1 MNKKLNKM
9 MLAVFCSIALL
20 SITSCD
26 LTNKE
31 DNQGLTPTEIK
42 AAYETVKGNYTG
54 LVFYNKIKENT
65 IGYEKDSLPVS
76 VAINTDSTLI
86 IKNLPT
92 KVLTGQLE
100 NKDLKKAIDDLGT
113 TELKCYIG
121 FVKNNPISI
130 LINPTVLSLNIMYN
144 GKNQVF
150 KTGFFIN
157 NRSSFAQVT
166 GKDELSMQ
174 IIQFASM
181 YLDDR
186 LITARSN
193 NSALLFK
200 LKRN

>member
-1 MNKKLNKM
+1 M
-9 MLAVFCSIALL
+9 
-20 SITSCD
+20 
-26 LTNKE
+26 
-31 DNQGLTPTEIK
+31 
-42 AAYETVKGNYTG
+42 
-54 LVFYNKIKENT
+54 FYNKIKENT
-65 IGYEKDSLPVS
+65 IGYETDSLPVS

-130 LINPTVLSLNIMYN
+130 LINPTILSLNIMYN

>member
-9 MLAVFCSIALL
+9 MLAAFCSIALL

-100 NKDLKKAIDDLGT
+100 NKELKKAIEKLEKT
-113 TELKCYIG
+113 QRKWYIG
-121 FVKNNPISI
+121 FV
-130 LINPTVLSLNIMYN
+130 
-144 GKNQVF
+144 
-150 KTGFFIN
+150 
-157 NRSSFAQVT
+157 R
-166 GKDELSMQ
+166 
-174 IIQFASM
+174 
-181 YLDDR
+181 
-186 LITARSN
+186 
-193 NSALLFK
+193 
-200 LKRN
+200 

>member
-1 MNKKLNKM
+1 
-9 MLAVFCSIALL
+9 
-20 SITSCD
+20 
-26 LTNKE
+26 
-31 DNQGLTPTEIK
+31 
-42 AAYETVKGNYTG
+42 
-54 LVFYNKIKENT
+54 
-65 IGYEKDSLPVS
+65 
-76 VAINTDSTLI
+76 
-86 IKNLPT
+86 
-92 KVLTGQLE
+92 
-100 NKDLKKAIDDLGT
+100 
-113 TELKCYIG
+113 
-121 FVKNNPISI
+121 
-130 LINPTVLSLNIMYN
+130 MYN